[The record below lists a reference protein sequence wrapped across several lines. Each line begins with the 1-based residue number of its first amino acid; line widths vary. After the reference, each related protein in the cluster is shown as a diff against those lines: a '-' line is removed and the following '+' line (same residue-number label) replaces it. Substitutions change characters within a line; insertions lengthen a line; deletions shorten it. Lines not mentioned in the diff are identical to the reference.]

1 VQEKALLLIKKS
13 ATSILTFTTRL
24 ASIIEL
30 NYFNKTMNSLKE
42 KISLALS
49 QAQSTQ
55 IFDKAVVGVL
65 LPNQET
71 LFISLNACPDSV
83 FDIASLTKVCPTS
96 TIALHY
102 ILKGE
107 LSPETPVASWIQE
120 LQTNY
125 RDQILLKHLLTHSL
139 DYRIPM
145 SSLKHLSPE
154 EILNHLYNYSFEKA
168 PGTIFNYGNPASI
181 LLGILL
187 QRFSGKSL
195 SVLGKELL
203 FDPLHMTRSGWFP
216 LQRMSRSEII
226 PTEHCAFRK
235 EIIQGVVHDESA
247 FILEQLFPVGSAGM
261 FSTVHD
267 LLRFVQMLL
276 QDGLYEGEQVM
287 PAGILNMISRNALD
301 PSVNA
306 QTALGFELNNSRF
319 MGTHCS
325 SRTFGKTGFTGASI
339 VADPEQNAAIVLL
352 SNFTWPHREEKPERI
367 YTFRSYLSDLIFKNL
382 S

>member
-1 VQEKALLLIKKS
+1 
-13 ATSILTFTTRL
+13 
-24 ASIIEL
+24 
-30 NYFNKTMNSLKE
+30 MNNLKE
-42 KISLALS
+42 KIDLALAE
-49 QAQSTQ
+49 AQTAQ

-71 LFISLNACPDSV
+71 LFVSLNASPDSV

-96 TIALHY
+96 TLALHY

-107 LSPETPVASWIQE
+107 LSLETPVISWIEE
-120 LQTNY
+120 LQTNF
-125 RDQILLKHLLTHSL
+125 RNQILLKHLLTHSL
-139 DYRIPM
+139 DYRVPM
-145 SSLKHLSPE
+145 STLKHLSPE
-154 EILNHLYNYSFEKA
+154 AILNHLYSYTFEQA
-168 PGTIFNYGNPASI
+168 PGTVFNYGNPASI
-181 LLGILL
+181 LLGIILH
-187 QRFSGKSL
+187 RFSGKSL

-203 FDPLHMTRSGWFP
+203 FNPLQMTRSGWFP
-216 LQRMSRSEII
+216 LQRMPRSEII
-226 PTEHCAFRK
+226 PTEHCDFRK
-235 EIIQGVVHDESA
+235 EIIQGIVHDESA
-247 FILEQLFPVGSAGM
+247 FVLERLFPVGSAGM

-267 LLRFVQMLL
+267 LTRFVQMLL

-382 S
+382 P